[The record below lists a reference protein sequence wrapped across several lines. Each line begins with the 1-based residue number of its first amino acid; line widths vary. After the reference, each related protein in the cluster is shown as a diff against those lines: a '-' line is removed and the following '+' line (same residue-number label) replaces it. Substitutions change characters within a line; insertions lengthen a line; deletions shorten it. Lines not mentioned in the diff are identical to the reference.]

1 MFKKLAILG
10 LVLAAYTADVKH
22 FPSKSILLPFESIL
36 PKGVLLS
43 KWCLASVSRLRP
55 SVSRGLLRPMGA
67 LASLRL
73 SRKEHTVEQPR
84 LMESNWR
91 PAASVP
97 LAAPYFTV
105 LRRNC

>member
-1 MFKKLAILG
+1 MVPGVRIEVTGIRIAGAITTDGGIGIATLE
-10 LVLAAYTADVKH
+10 AA
-22 FPSKSILLPFESIL
+22 
-36 PKGVLLS
+36 
-43 KWCLASVSRLRP
+43 RQ
-55 SVSRGLLRPMGA
+55 
-67 LASLRL
+67 
-73 SRKEHTVEQPR
+73 HTVEQPR